1 MYKTAIAIVVI
12 LLLLVTWS
20 VYLYNAGA
28 SNERME
34 QKVGTLEESAKVS
47 KEAKEAGEQATIRAD
62 QSKSQVVKAAKAYKE
77 KLSVQE
83 DDNEPLS
90 RADLDL
96 LCDLYG
102 NTDGI
107 CASPSKPT
115 PSK

>member
-12 LLLLVTWS
+12 LLLLVTGS

-102 NTDGI
+102 DTNGV
-107 CASPSKPT
+107 CASTSKPT